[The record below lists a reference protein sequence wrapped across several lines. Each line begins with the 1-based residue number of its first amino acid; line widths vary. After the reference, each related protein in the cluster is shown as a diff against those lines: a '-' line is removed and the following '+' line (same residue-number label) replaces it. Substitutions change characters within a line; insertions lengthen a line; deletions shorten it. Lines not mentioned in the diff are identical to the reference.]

1 MFYYF
6 RSSIVLV
13 FKMNG
18 AVDANGAPKT
28 LYVGNLDNGVTE
40 DLILAVFNTIGSV
53 KEGTIFKRKL

>member
-1 MFYYF
+1 
-6 RSSIVLV
+6 
-13 FKMNG
+13 MNG